1 MITVYKVLNR
11 VSNEILVKK
20 DKYNVKQLLMALE
33 FIVGLIERSKVLRL
47 EEEIELAV
55 VESNCR
61 VAVEGLVNDQRCYW
75 V

>member
-11 VSNEILVKK
+11 VSNEILVKR

-61 VAVEGLVNDQRCYW
+61 VLVEGLMNDQRCYG